1 MELLDTS
8 VSTRALH
15 RNAFAVLCI
24 WIVIGMTY
32 FSLAGQWIS
41 ISMRDRNLVQ
51 YLEHTVQ
58 TAASEARS
66 PKEIK
71 ALVLYKAEQLS
82 LHLSEDQIRVYG
94 AGDKLRVLLNY
105 GEDIRMPVLDEHV
118 YRLTFDHE
126 FQYKL
131 PW

>member
-1 MELLDTS
+1 
-8 VSTRALH
+8 
-15 RNAFAVLCI
+15 
-24 WIVIGMTY
+24 VIGLTY

-41 ISMRDRNLVQ
+41 ISMRDRNFVQ
-51 YLEHTVQ
+51 YMEHTVQ

-71 ALVLYKAEQLS
+71 TLVLYRAEQLS
-82 LHLSEDQIRVYG
+82 LPLSEDQIRVYG
-94 AGDKLRVLLNY
+94 AGDKLRVLINY
-105 GEDIRMPVLDEHV
+105 GDDIRMPVVDEQV
-118 YRLTFDHE
+118 YRLSFDHE